1 MGLGK
6 RVTTYALWS
15 IFTALKSSVLPRFT
29 PPPPASPPPPDFLQI
44 LPSVSFAGSEHD
56 PVERLVFSS
65 RSPWRCSPVGHVQDS
80 GTSQ

>member
-29 PPPPASPPPPDFLQI
+29 PPLPSLPPDFLQI

-56 PVERLVFSS
+56 PVGRLVFSP
-65 RSPWRCSPVGHVQDS
+65 RSPWRCSLVGHVQDS